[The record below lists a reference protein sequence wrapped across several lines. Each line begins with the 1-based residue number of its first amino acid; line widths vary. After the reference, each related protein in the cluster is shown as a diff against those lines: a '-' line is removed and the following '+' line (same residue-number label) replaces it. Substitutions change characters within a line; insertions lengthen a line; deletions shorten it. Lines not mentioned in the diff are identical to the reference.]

1 MGAYIMLSF
10 IGLPCMLALIFF
22 MTPRGKEW
30 LENN

>member
-1 MGAYIMLSF
+1 MGVYLVGLTV
-10 IGLPCMLALIFF
+10 GLPCILALIFF